1 VLGGLAAVV
10 TTAGCSASGPE
21 CAATEPVAAAE
32 LPPVLRSAGGDWY
45 GTDDLWVAVPDW
57 PAARTEADGL
67 VLKHAWVTLD
77 GEGQLT
83 AAKGPPQLAAE
94 RLDADG
100 RAEASTG
107 GYATDARLSWWPAV
121 FRFPA
126 SGCWAEYG
134 TLGETQVRL
143 VLDVEAAADPGA
155 G

>member
-1 VLGGLAAVV
+1 MTLRRRCVCGVLGGLAAVV
-10 TTAGCSASGPE
+10 TAAGCSASGPE

-57 PAARTEADGL
+57 PA
-67 VLKHAWVTLD
+67 
-77 GEGQLT
+77 
-83 AAKGPPQLAAE
+83 
-94 RLDADG
+94 
-100 RAEASTG
+100 
-107 GYATDARLSWWPAV
+107 V

-126 SGCWAEYG
+126 SGCWAEHG